1 MARSYYSSRRRST
14 RSKSLK
20 VKKSIPASASNMYKM
35 AKAIKSLQKKQ
46 SKNHQR
52 LNFIQ
57 KGAFLT
63 TSADFQ
69 LINLCDYNAMTGL
82 GPLFGADSNDWQ
94 GNQMTHKSMGI
105 QCYVDLENINGV
117 NEEGTVHFSAYLV
130 SLRDSANNGVFN
142 PANGNLNL
150 IPNVH
155 YVMSTVGALGNGG
168 MAFLNKKMFRIH
180 KKKYFTLSNREQA
193 LGTSASQTQYGTN
206 HQWYWKL
213 APNSYIKNPT
223 GNWASLQS
231 ALDPSKQYYLLLFND
246 NSLADAEAPQ
256 FQYSVIHTIQSE
268 GQ

>member
-1 MARSYYSSRRRST
+1 MSRSYYSTRRRST
-14 RSKSLK
+14 RRFLPK
-20 VKKSIPASASNMYKM
+20 VKKYIKASSSSLYKM
-35 AKAIKSLQKKQ
+35 AKAIRTIQRKQ
-46 SKNHQR
+46 NKNHQT

-69 LINLCDYNAMTGL
+69 LVNLCDYNSMTGL

-94 GNQMTHKSMGI
+94 ANQMTHKSMGI
-105 QCYVDLENINGV
+105 QCYVDLENINGI

-142 PANGNLNL
+142 PASGNLNL
-150 IPNVH
+150 IPNLH

-168 MAFLNKKMFRIH
+168 MAFLNKKMFKIH
-180 KKKYFTLSNREQA
+180 KKKYFTLSNKEVS
-193 LGTSASQTQYGTN
+193 LGVSTAQTQYGTN
-206 HQWYWKL
+206 CQWYWKL
-213 APNSYIKNPT
+213 APRSYIKNPT
-223 GNWASLQS
+223 GNWSSLQS
-231 ALDPSKQYYLLLFND
+231 ALDPSKQYYLILFND
-246 NSLADAEAPQ
+246 NSLADGEAPQ